1 MKQDLVVA
9 GTGVKCAVVSRQ
21 GTSLIRIADS
31 IWNIKVSSLLDTAS
45 KMLII
50 ESEAQKEV

>member
-1 MKQDLVVA
+1 VEQDLVVA
-9 GTGVKCAVVSRQ
+9 GTGVKCAGVSRQ
-21 GTSLIRIADS
+21 GISLMRIVGS
-31 IWNIKVSSLLDTAS
+31 IWNNEVSPLLDTAS

>member
-1 MKQDLVVA
+1 MEQDLVVA
-9 GTGVKCAVVSRQ
+9 GTWVKCAGVSRQ
-21 GTSLIRIADS
+21 GISLMRIVGS
-31 IWNIKVSSLLDTAS
+31 IWNNEVSPLLDTAF